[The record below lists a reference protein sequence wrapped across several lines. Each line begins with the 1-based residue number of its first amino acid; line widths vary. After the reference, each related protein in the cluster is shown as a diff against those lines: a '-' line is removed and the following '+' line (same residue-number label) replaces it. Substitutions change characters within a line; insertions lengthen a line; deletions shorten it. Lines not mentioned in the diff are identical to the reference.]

1 MLQVP
6 LLIGGQSRPASDGR
20 TFERRNPV
28 TGEVVSQVAAASLD
42 DADAAVA
49 AASAAFPLSLI
60 HI

>member
-6 LLIGGQSRPASDGR
+6 LLIGGRSCPASDGR

-28 TGEVVSQVAAASLD
+28 SGEVVSQVAAASLA

-49 AASAAFPLSLI
+49 AASAAFP
-60 HI
+60 